1 MQMSG
6 EAMNHDLLCPYTP
19 EQTGFGGINSGIS
32 SIQPYIPGY
41 PCQCDLIAKVRE
53 DTNASQLTMWNRTQ
67 EQAAFIIETA
77 TKSVWIDGYGEGRKD
92 MLAKCI
98 TALEVEMEGETQDRV
113 DGLWDAIVAL
123 RALQE
128 KP

>member
-1 MQMSG
+1 MT
-6 EAMNHDLLCPYTP
+6 HDPLCLADPATD
-19 EQTGFGGINSGIS
+19 NSRCH
-32 SIQPYIPGY
+32 Y
-41 PCQCDLIAKVRE
+41 CVLIAKVRE